1 MIGFAVFLVGGI
13 AHAGDAL
20 RDVEQ
25 RGGEFAGNEVGFVAA
40 GEREQHIGVGRACL
54 FQQNGRGG
62 VAHQRL
68 HIKAAGDVFQ
78 GLFIGVH
85 NGYIVAGHGGEFFGD
100 GGADLSAA

>member
-40 GEREQHIGVGRACL
+40 GEREQHIGVGRAGL
-54 FQQNGRGG
+54 FQDNGRGG

-68 HIKAAGDVFQ
+68 YIQAAGDVFQ
-78 GLFIGVH
+78 RLFIGI
-85 NGYIVAGHGGEFFGD
+85 NDGYVVVGHGGEFFGN